1 MSSLIEG
8 YNYDIFISYRQ
19 KDNKYDGWVTE
30 FVENLKKELE
40 ATFKEEITV
49 YFDINPHDGLLETH
63 DVGASLKDKLNCFIF
78 IPIIS
83 QTYCDS
89 KSFAWQQE
97 FVEFNKLAKEDKF
110 GREIKLSSG
119 NVTSRILPI
128 KINDLDSE
136 DKTLLENELGGV
148 LRSIEFIYKSAGVNR
163 PLRANEDHP
172 QDNLNKTYYRDQINK
187 VANTVK
193 EIITAIKKH
202 NQQVGEVPKEVVISK
217 PEPPK
222 KLNPKVIIASFCVLS
237 LIAFGY
243 FFFPKI
249 LKPSELILNI
259 ARRGNIIKPEMIQ
272 SLVILPFDN
281 FTGDEKLDYFVSGM
295 HSSLIS
301 DVGKIGSLT
310 VISETTSNVYKNAH
324 KSLPQ
329 IASELKVDAVV
340 EAQVMCLGDSIC
352 LQVRV
357 VKADKKEKQLWI
369 GDYKEERSKILG
381 LYNRIT
387 KQIADEVM
395 VKLSPE
401 EERLLSKSRIVDRQ
415 VYDAY
420 LNSKSYW
427 GDFSRD
433 SLNKALKF
441 LNNAIEKDPGW
452 APLYDGLANV
462 WMGIQQNGF
471 ESPSVTSQKVYEN
484 LNKALELDPDLS
496 DSHYI
501 SGMMAYLI
509 EWSWEKGEKEL
520 SRALAINP
528 NDVFSRIFYAQLL
541 SILQRPDE
549 ALKQG
554 QLAIKLDPSNPSVQ
568 SLYSALLT
576 SLGDCKGG
584 LTYAEKVVAADPKSY
599 LGNSAL
605 EAAAFQCKDYEKV
618 IKAVKYSFPINIE
631 ENAFKEI
638 EKIFYKQGFAAAF
651 KEIMP
656 RMESFAS
663 SNPVGVMDM
672 AMRYIYTNLPD
683 KALDWLEKGYE
694 IHDPTMPY
702 IATRCFNLDPLFTN
716 PRFLAIVKKMNLPL
730 PKNN

>member
-1 MSSLIEG
+1 MASIIIGCE
-8 YNYDIFISYRQ
+8 YDIFISYRQ
-19 KDNKYDGWVTE
+19 KDNKHDGWVTE
-30 FVENLKKELE
+30 FVDNLKGELE
-40 ATFKEEITV
+40 STFKEEISV

-63 DVGASLKDKLNCFIF
+63 DVDASLKDKLKCLIF

-83 QTYCDS
+83 RTYCDP
-89 KSFAWQQE
+89 KSFAWE
-97 FVEFNKLAKEDKF
+97 HEFKAFVEQASKDQIGLKVKLPN
-110 GREIKLSSG
+110 G
-119 NVTSRILPI
+119 NVASRVLPVRI
-128 KINDLDSE
+128 HDLD
-136 DKTLLENELGGV
+136 TLDIRECEAVLGGV
-148 LRSIEFIYKSAGVNR
+148 LRGIEFIYKSAGVNR
-163 PLRANEDHP
+163 PLRSTEEKP
-172 QDNLNKTYYRDQINK
+172 QENLNKTIYRDQINK
-187 VANTVK
+187 VALAIRDV
-193 EIITAIKKH
+193 ITAIEHPGQKTE
-202 NQQVGEVPKEVVISK
+202 GILKEIVNIK
-217 PEPPK
+217 PEKAK
-222 KLNPKVIIASFCVLS
+222 KLIPNTIVASVIVLALIVIGYLFLPKV
-237 LIAFGY
+237 
-243 FFFPKI
+243 
-249 LKPSELILNI
+249 LKPSELILNV
-259 ARRGNIIKPEMIQ
+259 ARKGSILKPGMIQ
-272 SLVILPFDN
+272 SLVVLPFDN
-281 FTGDEKLDYFVSGM
+281 YTGDEKLDYFVSGM
-295 HSSLIS
+295 HSSLIT
-301 DVGKIGSLT
+301 DIGKIGSLV
-310 VISETTSNVYKNAH
+310 VISETTSKLYKNAH

-357 VKADKKEKQLWI
+357 VRADKREKQLWI
-369 GDYKEERSKILG
+369 GDYKEDRSKILG

-395 VKLSPE
+395 IKLSPE
-401 EERLLSKSRIVDRQ
+401 EERLLSKSRTVDRQ

-420 LNSKSYW
+420 LNSKFYW
-427 GDFSRD
+427 DDLSRE

-452 APLYDGLANV
+452 APLYSGLAKV
-462 WMGIQQNGF
+462 WLGIQQGGF

-496 DSHYI
+496 DLHFI
-501 SGMMAYLI
+501 SAEMAYLI
-509 EWSWEKGEKEL
+509 EWNWEKGEKEFL
-520 SRALAINP
+520 RALAINP

-541 SILQRPDE
+541 TILQRPDE

-554 QLAIKLDPSNPSVQ
+554 QLAIKLDPSNPIIQ
-568 SLYSALLT
+568 STYSAVFT

-584 LTYAEKVVAADPKSY
+584 LTYAEKVVAADPKNY
-599 LGNSAL
+599 IGNSAL

-618 IKAVKYSFPINIE
+618 IKAVKYSLPINIE

-716 PRFLAIVKKMNLPL
+716 PRFLAIVKKMNLPF

>member
-1 MSSLIEG
+1 M
-8 YNYDIFISYRQ
+8 
-19 KDNKYDGWVTE
+19 
-30 FVENLKKELE
+30 
-40 ATFKEEITV
+40 
-49 YFDINPHDGLLETH
+49 ETH

-97 FVEFNKLAKEDKF
+97 FVEFNTLAKEDKF
-110 GREIKLSSG
+110 GREIKLPSG
-119 NVTSRILPI
+119 NVASRILPV
-128 KINDLDSE
+128 KINELDPE
-136 DKTLLENELGGV
+136 DKSLLENELGGV

-187 VANTVK
+187 VANAVK
-193 EIITAIKKH
+193 EIITAVKKH
-202 NQQVGEVPKEVVISK
+202 NQQVGEVPKKVVISK
-217 PEPPK
+217 PESSK
-222 KLNPKVIIASFCVLS
+222 KLKPKVIIASFIVLA
-237 LIAFGY
+237 LIALGY
-243 FFFPKI
+243 FIIPKIFKTSGIIQNIAQKGSI
-249 LKPSELILNI
+249 LKP
-259 ARRGNIIKPEMIQ
+259 GMIQ
-272 SLVILPFDN
+272 SLVVLPFDN

-295 HSSLIS
+295 HSSLIT
-301 DVGKIGSLT
+301 DIGKIGSLV
-310 VISETTSNVYKNAH
+310 VISETTSKLYKNAH
-324 KSLPQ
+324 KSLPH

-352 LQVRV
+352 VQVRV
-357 VKADKKEKQLWI
+357 VSADRKEKQLWA
-369 GDYKEERSKILG
+369 GDFKEDRRKILN

-401 EERLLSKSRIVDRQ
+401 EERLLSKSRTVDRQ

-420 LNSKSYW
+420 LKSKTYW

-441 LNNAIEKDPGW
+441 LNSAIEKDPGW

-471 ESPSVTSQKVYEN
+471 ESPSVTSQKVYES

-496 DSHYI
+496 DSHFI

-509 EWSWEKGEKEL
+509 EWNWEKGEKEL
-520 SRALAINP
+520 LRALAINP

-554 QLAIKLDPSNPSVQ
+554 QLAIKLDPSNPIIQ
-568 SLYSALLT
+568 STYSAVLT

-584 LTYAEKVVAADPKSY
+584 LTYAEKAVADDPKNY

-618 IKAVKYSFPINIE
+618 IKAVKYSLPINIE

-638 EKIFYKQGFAAAF
+638 EKIFHQQGFAAAF

-672 AMRYIYTNLPD
+672 AMRYIYTNFSD
-683 KALDWLEKGYE
+683 KAMDWLEKGYE

-702 IATRCFNLDPLFTN
+702 IATHCFNLDPLFTN

>member
-1 MSSLIEG
+1 
-8 YNYDIFISYRQ
+8 
-19 KDNKYDGWVTE
+19 
-30 FVENLKKELE
+30 
-40 ATFKEEITV
+40 
-49 YFDINPHDGLLETH
+49 
-63 DVGASLKDKLNCFIF
+63 
-78 IPIIS
+78 
-83 QTYCDS
+83 
-89 KSFAWQQE
+89 
-97 FVEFNKLAKEDKF
+97 
-110 GREIKLSSG
+110 
-119 NVTSRILPI
+119 
-128 KINDLDSE
+128 
-136 DKTLLENELGGV
+136 
-148 LRSIEFIYKSAGVNR
+148 
-163 PLRANEDHP
+163 
-172 QDNLNKTYYRDQINK
+172 
-187 VANTVK
+187 
-193 EIITAIKKH
+193 
-202 NQQVGEVPKEVVISK
+202 
-217 PEPPK
+217 
-222 KLNPKVIIASFCVLS
+222 
-237 LIAFGY
+237 
-243 FFFPKI
+243 
-249 LKPSELILNI
+249 
-259 ARRGNIIKPEMIQ
+259 
-272 SLVILPFDN
+272 
-281 FTGDEKLDYFVSGM
+281 
-295 HSSLIS
+295 
-301 DVGKIGSLT
+301 
-310 VISETTSNVYKNAH
+310 
-324 KSLPQ
+324 
-329 IASELKVDAVV
+329 
-340 EAQVMCLGDSIC
+340 
-352 LQVRV
+352 V

-462 WMGIQQNGF
+462 WLGIQQNGF
-471 ESPSVTSQKVYEN
+471 ESPLVTSQKVHEN

-496 DSHYI
+496 DSHFI
-501 SGMMAYLI
+501 SAEMAYLI
-509 EWSWEKGEKEL
+509 EWNWEKGEKEFL
-520 SRALAINP
+520 RALAINP
-528 NDVFSRIFYAQLL
+528 NDVFSRIVYAQLL

-554 QLAIKLDPSNPSVQ
+554 QLAIKLDPSNPIIQ

-584 LTYAEKVVAADPKSY
+584 VTYAEKVVAADPKSY

-618 IKAVKYSFPINIE
+618 IKAVKYSLPINIE
-631 ENAFKEI
+631 ENAFKDI

-683 KALDWLEKGYE
+683 KALDWLEKGFE

-702 IATRCFNLDPLFTN
+702 IATHCFNLDPLFSN
-716 PRFLAIVKKMNLPL
+716 PRFLAIAKKMNLPL